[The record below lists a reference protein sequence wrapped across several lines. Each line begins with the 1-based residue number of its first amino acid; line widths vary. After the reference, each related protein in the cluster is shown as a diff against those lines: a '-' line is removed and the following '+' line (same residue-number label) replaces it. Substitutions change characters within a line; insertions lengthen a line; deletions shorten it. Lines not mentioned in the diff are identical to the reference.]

1 VGWGFQRVTGVLETA
16 EESNERGV
24 PLTEP
29 GVSVGVARDFDEFYR
44 EEFRTV
50 VGLAY
55 ALSGSRTGAEDMA
68 QDAFLAAHRNW
79 DRIGHYEQPGAWVRR
94 VVANLAVSSFRRRIT
109 EARALVRLAGRQRP
123 QVTELPGQDDEFWAA
138 VRSLPRRQ
146 AQSLALHYLED
157 LPVAQIGRILDC
169 AEGTVKAHLYK
180 ARQSLARRLGVPE
193 EESS

>member
-1 VGWGFQRVTGVLETA
+1 M
-16 EESNERGV
+16 
-24 PLTEP
+24 TEP
-29 GVSVGVARDFDEFYR
+29 DVSVAVAMDFDDFYS
-44 EEFRTV
+44 EEFRAV

-79 DRIGHYEQPGAWVRR
+79 DRIGRYEQPGAWVRR
-94 VVANLAVSSFRRRIT
+94 VVANLAVSLFRRRIA
-109 EARALVRLAGRQRP
+109 EARALVRLAGRQRS
-123 QVTELPGQDDEFWAA
+123 QITELPEQDDEFWAA

-157 LPVAQIGRILDC
+157 LPVVEIGRILDC
-169 AEGTVKAHLYK
+169 AEGRVKADLYRG
-180 ARQSLARRLGVPE
+180 RQSLARRLGVPK